1 MIKIVYV
8 ITGLYTGGAEIMLYK
23 MLSKINRE
31 RFNPVVV
38 SLIDRGTLSDRI
50 ERLGIPVHTIGMKQG
65 IPTFSTTLR
74 LVQTIQNFK
83 PDILQGWMYH
93 GNLAAYFASLFL
105 MKKTPIFWSIHF
117 SIGSLSTEK
126 WMTKTIIRLGASLS
140 NFVNQ
145 SIFVSKNSKN
155 QHQIIGYSTTKNC
168 VIPNGFDISTFKP
181 SHESKSKFR
190 KELGLSEETILI
202 GLFARYH
209 PMKDHSNFL
218 KAANL
223 LCKEFPQIH
232 FVLAGKNVDRQNQS
246 LQDLIRNLEIVSQVH
261 LLGERNDI
269 PYIASALDILTL
281 ASAYGEAFPMV
292 IGEAMSSGVPCAVT
306 DVGDSA
312 WVVGDTGKVVPPC
325 NPEALAIAWKE
336 LIALEPEGR
345 IALGKLAR
353 ERIEKLFALEQV
365 TANYEKLYENVL
377 NEMIA

>member
-8 ITGLYTGGAEIMLYK
+8 TTGLYTGGAEIMLYK

-31 RFNPVVV
+31 RFNPIVV
-38 SLIDRGTLSDRI
+38 SLIDRGTLGSSI
-50 ERLGIPVHTIGMKQG
+50 ESLGIPVHTIGMKQG
-65 IPTFSTTLR
+65 IPTLSTTLR
-74 LVQTIQNFK
+74 LVQIIQNFQ

-93 GNLAAYFASLFL
+93 GNLAAYFVSLFL
-105 MKKTPIFWSIHF
+105 MTKTPIFWSIHF
-117 SIGSLSTEK
+117 SIGSLSAEK
-126 WMTKTIIRLGASLS
+126 WMTQIIIRLGASLS
-140 NFVNQ
+140 NFINK
-145 SIFVSKNSKN
+145 SIFVSNNSKS
-155 QHQIIGYSTTKNC
+155 QHETIGYSPIKAC
-168 VIPNGFDISTFKP
+168 VIPNGFDISIFKP
-181 SHESKSKFR
+181 SCESRLKLR
-190 KELGLSEETILI
+190 KELGLSSEIILI

-223 LCKEFPQIH
+223 LSKEFPQIH
-232 FVLAGKNVDRQNQS
+232 FVLAGKNVDKQNQN
-246 LQDLIRNLEIVSQVH
+246 LQSLIRNLEIVSQVH

-292 IGEAMSSGVPCAVT
+292 IGEAMSCGVPCAVT

-312 WVVGDTGKVVPPC
+312 WVVGDTGKVVPPR
-325 NPEALAIAWKE
+325 NPEALVRAWKE
-336 LIALEPEGR
+336 LIALGSEGR

-365 TANYEKLYENVL
+365 TANYEELYENLL
-377 NEMIA
+377 NK